1 MLEVPRRLRE
11 APSRSG
17 RPNPRLGSHSGRHL
31 GRIEVVERDENI
43 HCPSKQGVT
52 VGGSTARLAV
62 SRATTY
68 SHPSE
73 IGGRRADSG
82 EPPVSFVSS
91 GSGVD

>member
-1 MLEVPRRLRE
+1 MV
-11 APSRSG
+11 A
-17 RPNPRLGSHSGRHL
+17 PNPRLGSHSGRHL

-43 HCPSKQGVT
+43 HCLSKQGVT

-68 SHPSE
+68 RRMDRLEDHPSE